1 MNISGQLRRWTR
13 NLRLA
18 IGVVL
23 CGMAGASAVF
33 GAPTARLADGVVSL
47 AGEWRFLRGGTNLG
61 DHPGP
66 LSQLKFSDTI
76 RLPGTTDT
84 NQKGLPSNGR
94 STYGLTQ
101 PYSFEGTCW
110 YERDI
115 AIPDQWLGKRVTL
128 FLERTKYTQV
138 WLDGRPIG
146 ENPILCTPQEYDLG
160 SHLSPGPHKLT
171 VAVDNKRLPVK
182 ADAHQWSGNT
192 QGNWNGIIGRIEL
205 RATDLVWL
213 DDVQIYPDAA
223 SRQIT
228 VKARLGDATQT
239 AGEGLITVSATGE
252 GVVSNAAQTI
262 KVQWPDGGTNAE
274 IQLSLGPDA
283 ALWDE
288 FHPALH
294 ELTVHLSGAGIADE
308 QRVSFGLRNF
318 ATRDRQFTING
329 RTTFLRGKHDAC
341 VFPLTGHPPMELDG
355 WLKYFRTCQSYGIN
369 HIRFHTWTPP
379 EAAFAA
385 ADQLGFYLQPELP
398 FWGDLKES
406 VKTALKPE
414 ATQILARLGNH
425 PSFVMFSMGNEH
437 WGGRDVV
444 MSLVAELRALDS
456 RHLYVR
462 GTSAFSSESRQP
474 AGDDYLVTSAV
485 KGGTN
490 GALRQVRGSN
500 AGNDQG
506 HVQTGPANTMTDYT
520 EAIAGAPGPVV
531 THEMGQYTVF
541 PNFKEIAKYTG
552 VSRAYN
558 LEQYR
563 KKLAD
568 AGMLKQDADFARAS
582 GALAALCYRE
592 EIESCLRT
600 PHYGGFVLL
609 DLQDFPGQGTALV
622 GMLDAFMDS
631 KRIITPEQWRRFC
644 APTVLLAK
652 YRKYTWTGDEIFTA
666 DIEVAHYGERDLPD
680 TTLNWAL
687 KNAKGQTLISG
698 VQPATGI
705 QQGGVRPID
714 GLTIPLASLTNLAT
728 PAQLRL
734 ELSLAGTPVMT
745 SYPLWVYPASVDT
758 APPPGVKVARSFDA
772 AARNAL
778 ASGERVVLVCD
789 GRQPLACTVGG
800 GFASDFW
807 NFQFFHDKPGTLG
820 ILCDPA
826 NPALARFPTKSH
838 SDWQWFH
845 LALHAQP
852 LILDTLLPAGDRPM
866 VQVIDN
872 YERDHKLGLIFE
884 ARVGPGRLLVCACD
898 LLTLGAEHPE
908 ARQLLA
914 SLLAYAGSNRF
925 NPRPAMSIEAL
936 RELLRA
942 TIPMTDCTATASSF
956 EDSWQNF
963 KPPQLIDGNEFRGW
977 HADPHASSNSW
988 CQIAFPK
995 PTDLHG
1001 GEILWDE
1008 DKPGYKYIVESSTD
1022 GTHWETLCD
1031 ERNNTFRGARHRLAF
1046 AAAGV
1051 QFVRVTILAVP
1062 YDHAPAINEVRFY
1075 AAE

>member
-1 MNISGQLRRWTR
+1 MRSSQRVICAL
-13 NLRLA
+13 
-18 IGVVL
+18 L
-23 CGMAGASAVF
+23 CGLAGSFPIF
-33 GAPTARLADGVVSL
+33 GAPTDRSANRVVSL
-47 AGEWRFLRGGTNLG
+47 AGEWRFLRDGPASG

-66 LSQLKFSDTI
+66 LPPLKFSDTI
-76 RLPGTTDT
+76 QLPGTIDT
-84 NQKGLPSNGR
+84 NQKGPASNER

-101 PYSFEGTCW
+101 PYRFEGTCW
-110 YERDI
+110 YEHDVTVPNEWR
-115 AIPDQWLGKRVTL
+115 GKRVTL

-171 VAVDNKRLPVK
+171 IAVDNKRLPVK

-205 RATDLVWL
+205 RATDLIWL
-213 DDVQIYPDAA
+213 DDVQVYPDAVN
-223 SRQIT
+223 RKIT
-228 VKARLGDATQT
+228 VKMHLGNVTQT
-239 AGEGLITVSATGE
+239 TGEGLITVSAKGKS
-252 GVVSNAAQTI
+252 VVSNATQAT
-262 KVQWPDGGTNAE
+262 KVQWPVGGTNAE
-274 IQLSLGPDA
+274 VQLSLGPDA

-294 ELTVHLSGAGIADE
+294 ELTVHLNGPGIEDE
-308 QRVSFGLRNF
+308 QRVSFGLRDF

-341 VFPLTGHPPMELDG
+341 VFPLTGHPPMEVDG

-385 ADQLGFYLQPELP
+385 ADQLGIYLQPELP
-398 FWGDLKES
+398 FWGDFKES

-414 ATQILARLGNH
+414 AVLILSRMGNH

-437 WGGRDVV
+437 WGGREVV

-485 KGGTN
+485 KRDAN
-490 GALRQVRGSN
+490 SPLRQVRGSN
-500 AGNDQG
+500 AGKEQG
-506 HVQTGPANTMTDYT
+506 HIQTGPANTMTDYA

-531 THEMGQYTVF
+531 SHEAGQYTVF
-541 PNFKEIAKYTG
+541 PDFWEIAKYTD

-568 AGMLKQDADFARAS
+568 AGMLDQNADFARAS

-600 PHYGGFVLL
+600 PHHGGFVLL
-609 DLQDFPGQGTALV
+609 DLQDYPGQGTALV

-631 KRIITPEQWRRFC
+631 KGIITPEQWRQFC

-652 YRKYTWTGDEIFTA
+652 FRKYTWTGDETFTA
-666 DIEVAHYGERDLPD
+666 DIEGAHYGEQDLPD
-680 TTLNWAL
+680 TMLDWTLKDAR
-687 KNAKGQTLISG
+687 GQTLTSG
-698 VQPATGI
+698 ALPAIGI
-705 QQGGVRPID
+705 QQGGVRPIGD
-714 GLTIPLASLTNLAT
+714 LAIPLASLTNLT
-728 PAQLRL
+728 IPAQLRL
-734 ELSLAGTPVMT
+734 DLSLAGTPITT
-745 SYPLWVYPASVDT
+745 SYPLWVYPSIVDT
-758 APPPGVKVARSFDA
+758 APPPGVKVVRSFDA

-778 ASGERVVLVCD
+778 AAGERVVLLCD
-789 GRQPLACTVGG
+789 GRQPLARTVGG
-800 GFASDFW
+800 GFAPDFW
-807 NFQFFHDKPGTLG
+807 NFQFFHDKPGTMG

-826 NPALARFPTKSH
+826 SPALAQFPTESH
-838 SDWQWFH
+838 SDWQWFQMT
-845 LALHAQP
+845 LHAQP
-852 LILDTLLPAGDRPM
+852 LILDALLPAGDHPI

-872 YERDHKLGLIFE
+872 YDRDHKLGLVFE
-884 ARVGPGRLLVCACD
+884 ARVGPGRLLVCATD
-898 LLTLGAEHPE
+898 LLTLGAERPE

-914 SLLAYAGSNRF
+914 SLLAYAGSDRF
-925 NPRPAMSIEAL
+925 DPRTAMSVEAL
-936 RELLRA
+936 RELFRT
-942 TIPMTDCTATASSF
+942 TIPMAGCTATASSF

-963 KPPQLIDGNEFRGW
+963 TPPQLIDGNEARGW
-977 HADPHASSNSW
+977 HADPHASSHSW
-988 CQIAFPK
+988 CQITFPK

-1031 ERNNTFRGARHRLAF
+1031 ERENAFRGARHQLAF
-1046 AAAGV
+1046 TTAGV
-1051 QFVRVTILAVP
+1051 RFVRITILAVP

-1075 AAE
+1075 GAE